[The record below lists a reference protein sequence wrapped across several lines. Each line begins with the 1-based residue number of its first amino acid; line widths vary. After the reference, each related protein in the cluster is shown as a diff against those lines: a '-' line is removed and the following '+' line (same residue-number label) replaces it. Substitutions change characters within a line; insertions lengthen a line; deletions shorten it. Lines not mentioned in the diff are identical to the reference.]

1 MRMFMNLWILHPYH
15 RQQRVRFVLYRR
27 LLLGSFLFSAM
38 SSGGIAVPF
47 NNVKYY
53 RGYAVS
59 PANSMASVGFFR
71 YCDIHTWCTGNAI
84 PINSH
89 LSFVTRK

>member
-1 MRMFMNLWILHPYH
+1 MRMFMNLWILHPHH

-53 RGYAVS
+53 RGYAVF
-59 PANSMASVGFFR
+59 PCKQHDLR
-71 YCDIHTWCTGNAI
+71 WILYCDIHTWCTGNAI

-89 LSFVTRK
+89 LSSVTRK